1 MKITSEGINIHLE
14 QEEISVF
21 WNIIMFAKDYHNE
34 KTNKG
39 ETCMYDNELKLANE
53 LLEITDKLK

>member
-14 QEEISVF
+14 QEEISTF

-34 KTNKG
+34 KTSKG
-39 ETCMYDNELKLANE
+39 ELCMFDSELKLANE